1 MAPACS
7 IIACTD
13 ATLWAERLS
22 MTTTA
27 PDGVTTPVKAR
38 SHKGGSELRMVKKE
52 RPRIVNKTV
61 LTKMLP
67 QSYQTCFQHQ
77 LKAT

>member
-1 MAPACS
+1 
-7 IIACTD
+7 
-13 ATLWAERLS
+13 
-22 MTTTA
+22 
-27 PDGVTTPVKAR
+27 
-38 SHKGGSELRMVKKE
+38 MVKKE

-77 LKAT
+77 LKATQYVLTG